1 MVQKGLYVFSY
12 VKDGQG
18 IAKYV
23 REDLNHNPK
32 GRCQEVNT
40 CMNQVKT
47 ESNAFVVVSF
57 AK

>member
-1 MVQKGLYVFSY
+1 MFSY

-23 REDLNHNPK
+23 REDLNRNPK